1 MPTSRHE
8 RTLRQSG
15 YRAIAGVD
23 EVGRG
28 ALFGPVFAAAV
39 ILDPQRPIRGLDDSK
54 KLTPERR
61 QVLAQRIQERA
72 LASAVGA
79 ADAFEIDHVNIL
91 EASRLAMQRA
101 VSRLSVACD
110 YLLVDAIRINL
121 EIPQRGLIRGDSRC
135 FSIAAASI
143 LAKVARDQAMVQWD
157 KVFPGY
163 GLASN
168 KGYSAPEHLAG
179 LQQLGPSSL
188 HRFSF
193 APVRACREG
202 SWSGYPVLLTETPKP
217 SHAREQAVT
226 EHLPETFATTQGAL
240 FACP

>member
-8 RTLRQSG
+8 RFLRQSG
-15 YRAIAGVD
+15 YRVIAGVD

-39 ILDPQRPIRGLDDSK
+39 VLNPDRPIRGLDDSK

-61 QVLAQRIQERA
+61 EVLARRIQERA
-72 LASAVGA
+72 SAWAVGA
-79 ADAFEIDHVNIL
+79 ATAFEIDHHNIL
-91 EASRLAMQRA
+91 EASRMAMARA
-101 VSRLSVACD
+101 VNRLAVACD
-110 YLLVDAIRINL
+110 YLLVDAIRIDL
-121 EIPQRGLIRGDSRC
+121 DIPQRGLIRGDSRS

-143 LAKVARDQAMVQWD
+143 VAKVARDQAMRQWD
-157 KVFPGY
+157 QIFPGY
-163 GLASN
+163 GLGSN

-179 LQQLGPSSL
+179 LRRTGPTAL

-193 APVRACREG
+193 APVREARG
-202 SWSGYPVLLTETPKP
+202 GDWAGYPIGVE
-217 SHAREQAVT
+217 
-226 EHLPETFATTQGAL
+226 LPEQGAL